1 MATDIARDDVQRL
14 LDEGAQLAD
23 VRPEQEFGEEHIAG
37 AINVPLKTLDATA
50 AAVLDKSKPVVVY

>member
-1 MATDIARDDVQRL
+1 MATDIVRDDVQRL
-14 LDEGAQLAD
+14 LDEGAQLVD

-50 AAVLDKSKPVVVY
+50 AAVLDKNKPVVVY